1 MELEKKASNQEPPI
15 EHAAADIFAEHGL
28 EFVALEERFLS
39 LALVSKDL
47 HRRCGNQLE
56 AEFWP
61 RLPSL
66 VESIARSSSSRG
78 KRFTYGRVKR
88 FMHTPTMELGMK
100 WPSLKRSD
108 LDEIDVLIQI
118 EDLRKMHENRF
129 SKNLGYAVGRLHH
142 DSATRDL
149 YCNAQCDHFD
159 FQIPHYKPQEQLGSA
174 DKSDHL
180 MSLKDAFAKNRC
192 LKCAHCNSHSQ
203 PCLRP
208 SLTLAARVVFRHSNS
223 GRMAHILFD
232 TLPLASGENGNDPV
246 GSYSILFQ
254 TTLNFTFFG
263 TVSANLEFRL
273 FSEERKDINSFTVS
287 TRPFPNSPESDPQ
300 IPGLPSYC
308 QVGRSDKFSR
318 LSFRM
323 WTKEREEENS
333 SPGDADPFVRRIP
346 PTKSLL
352 LALRNFLWG

>member
-1 MELEKKASNQEPPI
+1 
-15 EHAAADIFAEHGL
+15 
-28 EFVALEERFLS
+28 
-39 LALVSKDL
+39 
-47 HRRCGNQLE
+47 
-56 AEFWP
+56 
-61 RLPSL
+61 
-66 VESIARSSSSRG
+66 
-78 KRFTYGRVKR
+78 
-88 FMHTPTMELGMK
+88 MHTPTMELGMK

-129 SKNLGYAVGRLHH
+129 SKNLGYAVGRLHY

-149 YCNAQCDHFD
+149 HCNAQCDHFD
-159 FQIPHYKPQEQLGSA
+159 FQIPHYKPQEELGSA

-273 FSEERKDINSFTVS
+273 FSEERKDINSFTSVRVRSQTHPRVTHRYQVS
-287 TRPFPNSPESDPQ
+287 LRIVKWDDPTSCPVYCFVCGQRKEKKKTPPLAMRTPLSEGYRPPKVSSLHYATFFGVSS
-300 IPGLPSYC
+300 
-308 QVGRSDKFSR
+308 
-318 LSFRM
+318 LS
-323 WTKEREEENS
+323 ERHM
-333 SPGDADPFVRRIP
+333 P
-346 PTKSLL
+346 
-352 LALRNFLWG
+352 